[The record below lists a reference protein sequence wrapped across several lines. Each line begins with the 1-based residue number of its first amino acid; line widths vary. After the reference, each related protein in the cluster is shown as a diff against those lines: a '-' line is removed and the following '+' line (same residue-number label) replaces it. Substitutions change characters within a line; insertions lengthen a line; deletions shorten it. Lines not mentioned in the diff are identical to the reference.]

1 MKFAVESWDPSYG
14 SAIDELVEET
24 TEEVDLFV
32 EVPPDR
38 WGPLDCDG
46 AAPAGS
52 VAFVDGVRR
61 IDARVWITD
70 DEEVRP
76 GVCATVAAGVVR
88 CADRSAEVTA
98 LEVRHGVYATAAG
111 AGPIV
116 TSHATYD
123 LVPCTGDS
131 PEDLYLG
138 VHRRM
143 TALEAEVSATVSDC
157 ELVVFDGPLR
167 GRERP
172 DGVGYV
178 KTQHVRYLPED
189 RQDVLGQLG
198 DGQRSPVFLIGG
210 RFTRYSWYLRLPG
223 PRVHPLSGVVRCELP
238 GLGPAAEAV
247 VRAAGTCVTLCRF
260 ASAPHRES
268 RAPQNLTPIA
278 GLEARLR
285 ARLGDPLLLERG
297 LRRAAALGSG

>member
-14 SAIDELVEET
+14 SSVEELIEET
-24 TEEVDLFV
+24 TEEVDLSV
-32 EVPPDR
+32 EVPVDR
-38 WGPLDCDG
+38 WGPLPCDG

-70 DEEVRP
+70 GDAVRP

-88 CADRSAEVTA
+88 CDRSAEVTA
-98 LEVRHGVYATAAG
+98 VEVRHGVYATAGA

-116 TSHATYD
+116 TPHVTYE
-123 LVPCTGDS
+123 LVPCAGDT

-143 TALEAEVSATVSDC
+143 TALEVEVSASASDC

-172 DGVGYV
+172 EGVGYV
-178 KTQHVRYLPED
+178 KTQHVRYLPEHL
-189 RQDVLGQLG
+189 QGVLGGLD

-238 GLGPAAEAV
+238 GLGAAAEAIA
-247 VRAAGTCVTLCRF
+247 RAATTCVTLTRF
-260 ASAPHRES
+260 AAAPHRES

-297 LRRAAALGSG
+297 LRRAAAVASG